1 MFFFFFLF
9 TSLESENLLKEFKP
23 TFTRTNDMLFLYVF
37 DLVVDSV
44 FSVAK
49 LIGELTGTA

>member
-1 MFFFFFLF
+1 MFFFFLF